1 MFYLLLVSLIW
12 AFSFGITKYVLFDEI
27 SSINP
32 ALAAVVR
39 LLLSALVFLPFI
51 KKVQN
56 KKLFFQLAL
65 IGAVQFGLMYI
76 FLMESYAYAKNAWN
90 VAFFTLFT
98 PIYVI
103 LIYDFYAKKFSLKS
117 LLLVLLSVVG
127 AGLVIYDSS
136 SLKETI
142 TCFLLLQASNLCFA
156 WGQVYY
162 KKIASTFKNDDKS
175 FFWLVYL
182 SATLTAIIWLL
193 IKEQG
198 SVSLD
203 ISLKQ
208 FSALIYLG
216 VVASGLCFFW
226 WNKGAKLT
234 NPTSLAILNNLKT
247 PLAVSVSFLFFSEPT
262 NLLALTFSFAIMSLT
277 IIASKTH
284 TSP

>member
-27 SSINP
+27 SAINP
-32 ALAAVVR
+32 ALAVVIR
-39 LLLSALVFLPFI
+39 LFLSALVFLPFVKKI
-51 KKVQN
+51 KN
-56 KKLFFQLAL
+56 AKLFVQLFL
-65 IGAVQFGLMYI
+65 IGSIQFGLMYI
-76 FLMESYAYAKNAWN
+76 FLMESYVYAKNAWN

-103 LIYDFYAKKFSLKS
+103 LIYDFYARKFSLKS
-117 LLLVLLSVVG
+117 LILVMLSVVG

-136 SLKETI
+136 SLKETL
-142 TCFLLLQASNLCFA
+142 TCFILLQASNICFA

-162 KKIASTFKNDDKS
+162 KKISPSFNSEEKS
-175 FFWLVYL
+175 FFWLIYL

-198 SVSLD
+198 NVSFD

-216 VVASGLCFFW
+216 IVASGLCFFW
-226 WNKGAKLT
+226 WNKGAKFT
-234 NPTSLAILNNLKT
+234 NPAPLAIMNNLKT
-247 PLAVSVSFLFFSEPT
+247 PLAVLVSFLVFAEST
-262 NLLALTFSFAIMSLT
+262 NLIALTFSFAIMSVT
-277 IIASKTH
+277 IFASKK
-284 TSP
+284 SSI